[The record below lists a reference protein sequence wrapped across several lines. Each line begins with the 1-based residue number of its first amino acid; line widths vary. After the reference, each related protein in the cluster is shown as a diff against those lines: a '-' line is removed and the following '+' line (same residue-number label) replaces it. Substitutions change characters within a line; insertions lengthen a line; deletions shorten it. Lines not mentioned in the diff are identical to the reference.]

1 MLCNATM
8 YWRYA
13 AFCFWLVQVRLCKKE
28 REKKGGAAYVRE
40 TKCRAGAQKVFF
52 RSDIDQYDR
61 CAAGISGAVY
71 FISAADAFGVIVQIH
86 IGDRQS
92 NKLAEYSDHKTEH
105 KIGNDG
111 AANLMFVKEL
121 SYADTGMY
129 KKYIEKKAADSHQ
142 QKPDQNQRKRDD
154 KIFLHPFHRN

>member
-1 MLCNATM
+1 MTDKIHGKAHTGCG
-8 YWRYA
+8 
-13 AFCFWLVQVRLCKKE
+13 
-28 REKKGGAAYVRE
+28 KKGNRHKKYPG
-40 TKCRAGAQKVFF
+40 
-52 RSDIDQYDR
+52 
-61 CAAGISGAVY
+61 
-71 FISAADAFGVIVQIH
+71 SAADAFGVIVQIH